1 MSFVHGLELGVS
13 IALGILVGL
22 RLSRWLRYW
31 YYRSLMKR
39 ALRYSEKL
47 MREGV
52 GDMERI
58 GKAQQNIM
66 RILQGREPE

>member
-22 RLSRWLRYW
+22 RLLRWLLYW
-31 YYRSLMKR
+31 YHRYLMR
-39 ALRYSEKL
+39 QALRQLEKI
-47 MREGV
+47 MAKGV